1 MPDHVIDEPDF
12 YIRAPAPIGKV
23 LADAKAAEAKA
34 EEAAPA
40 KAEEAAP
47 AFLQLSRRTQ
57 KLSQKRAQESSES
70 SESSGSSSSG
80 SSSSDSD

>member
-23 LADAKAAEAKA
+23 LAEAKAAE
-34 EEAAPA
+34 A